1 VWHTAAKCIYASLAE
16 EHLGRKGIV
25 NIMIQLIVRWIISAV
40 LLLVVSRLVPGFEV
54 DGLRSALIA
63 ALVIGLVNA
72 TLGFF
77 LKIVTFPLTLVSLGL
92 FLLVINAL
100 MLLFASHFVRG
111 FIVHGF
117 VPAFWGAL
125 LLSLLGMVTRWLT
138 ASGD

>member
-1 VWHTAAKCIYASLAE
+1 MI
-16 EHLGRKGIV
+16 HL
-25 NIMIQLIVRWIISAV
+25 LVRWILSAV

-72 TLGFF
+72 TLGLF
-77 LKIVTFPLTLVSLGL
+77 LKIVTFPLTLLTLGL
-92 FLLVINAL
+92 FMLIINAL
-100 MLLFASHFVRG
+100 MLMFASTFVRG

-125 LLSLLGMVTRWLT
+125 LLSLLGMITRWLT
-138 ASGD
+138 PSTR

>member
-1 VWHTAAKCIYASLAE
+1 
-16 EHLGRKGIV
+16 
-25 NIMIQLIVRWIISAV
+25 MIHLIVRWVVSAV
-40 LLLVVSRLVPGFEV
+40 LLLVVSHVVPGFEV
-54 DGLRSALIA
+54 NGLRSALIA

-77 LKIVTFPLTLVSLGL
+77 LKIVTFPLTLLSLGV

-125 LLSLLGMVTRWLT
+125 LLSLLGMITRWLT
-138 ASGD
+138 PAGR

>member
-1 VWHTAAKCIYASLAE
+1 
-16 EHLGRKGIV
+16 
-25 NIMIQLIVRWIISAV
+25 MIQLLVRWMISAV

-72 TLGFF
+72 TLGAF
-77 LKIVTFPLTLVSLGL
+77 LKLLTLPLTLLTLGL

-100 MLLFASHFVRG
+100 MLMFASHFVHG

-117 VPAFWGAL
+117 APAFLGAL

-138 ASGD
+138 PSGN

>member
-1 VWHTAAKCIYASLAE
+1 
-16 EHLGRKGIV
+16 
-25 NIMIQLIVRWIISAV
+25 MIQLLVRWIISAV

-72 TLGFF
+72 TLGVF
-77 LKIVTFPLTLVSLGL
+77 LKIVTLPLTLVSLGL

-100 MLLFASHFVRG
+100 MLMFASHFVRG

-125 LLSLLGMVTRWLT
+125 LLALLGMVTRWLT
-138 ASGD
+138 PSRI

>member
-1 VWHTAAKCIYASLAE
+1 
-16 EHLGRKGIV
+16 
-25 NIMIQLIVRWIISAV
+25 MIQLLGRWIISAV

-72 TLGFF
+72 TLGVF
-77 LKIVTFPLTLVSLGL
+77 LKIVTFPLSVVTLGL

-100 MLLFASHFVRG
+100 MLLFVSNFVRG

-125 LLSLLGMVTRWLT
+125 LLSLLGMLIRWLT
-138 ASGD
+138 PTGN

>member
-1 VWHTAAKCIYASLAE
+1 
-16 EHLGRKGIV
+16 
-25 NIMIQLIVRWIISAV
+25 MIQLLVRWIISAV

-72 TLGFF
+72 TLGVF

-92 FLLVINAL
+92 FMLVINAV
-100 MLLFASHFVRG
+100 MLLFASSFVRG

-138 ASGD
+138 PSGN

>member
-1 VWHTAAKCIYASLAE
+1 
-16 EHLGRKGIV
+16 
-25 NIMIQLIVRWIISAV
+25 MFQLLVRWIISAV
-40 LLLVVSRLVPGFEV
+40 LLLVVSHLVPGFRV

-72 TLGFF
+72 TLGVF
-77 LKIVTFPLTLVSLGL
+77 LKVVTFPLSLLTLGL

-111 FIVHGF
+111 FVVQGF
-117 VPAFWGAL
+117 APAFWGAL

-138 ASGD
+138 PSGS